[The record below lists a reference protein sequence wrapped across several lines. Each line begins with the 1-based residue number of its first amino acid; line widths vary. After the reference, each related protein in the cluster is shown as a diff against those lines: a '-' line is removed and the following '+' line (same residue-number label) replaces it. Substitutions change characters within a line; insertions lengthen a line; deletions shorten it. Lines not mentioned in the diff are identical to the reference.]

1 MLFGFTRFFALKQRP
16 YRVRRWRSATTGKTL
31 SEFVQSFIERVK
43 SGMKALVV
51 KVKYIADHDEAKEP
65 VVMIQVPK
73 NLIGRNASEDN
84 EFPQGIHLNRLR
96 LAFEPLRVSAPK
108 DVLRLET
115 RRR

>member
-51 KVKYIADHDEAKEP
+51 KIKYVADHDEAKEP
-65 VVMIQVPK
+65 VVMIQVAKHPV
-73 NLIGRNASEDN
+73 GRAADENN
-84 EFPQGIHLNRLR
+84 EFPQGTHFNRLIV
-96 LAFEPLRVSAPK
+96 AFEPLYISASGGA
-108 DVLRLET
+108 L
-115 RRR
+115 